1 MASNGAHNAEK
12 KLALKGLVFAVLGAI
27 GFSGKAILIKLAY
40 VYGVDS
46 ATLIMYRMLFAMP
59 FFVVMALWS
68 WRKARQNNQAL
79 SIQDLY
85 KILFMGFI
93 GYYLSSYLDF
103 LGLNYVSAGL
113 ERLILYLSPSLVL
126 LLSWVVYKRPVT
138 RVRFLA
144 LALSYAGVVVVFAK
158 ELSLQGQNVLLGSVL
173 VFMSASTYAIY
184 LMLSEHMLKK
194 ISSLGLVG
202 GASLVASFCCI
213 LQFLLIRPMSAA
225 IVPPEVIHLSII
237 NALFCTVLP
246 IFLVMK
252 SIEVMGP
259 ALTSQIGMIGPMS
272 TILMG
277 YVFLDEPL
285 NVWTG
290 LGTLL
295 VLGGVFCVSKFGEK

>member
-1 MASNGAHNAEK
+1 MDSDHSNRAEK
-12 KLALKGLVFAVLGAI
+12 KLNLKGLLYAVLGAI
-27 GFSGKAILIKLAY
+27 GFSGKAILIKLSYA
-40 VYGVDS
+40 YGVDS
-46 ATLIMYRMLFAMP
+46 ATLIMYRMLFASP
-59 FFVVMALWS
+59 FFLLMALWS
-68 WRKARQNNQAL
+68 WFKVNPNAQPL
-79 SIQDLY
+79 VPKDLW
-85 KILFMGFI
+85 KIVFMGFI

-126 LLSWVVYKRPVT
+126 LLSWFVYKRPVSKI
-138 RVRFLA
+138 RFLA

-158 ELSLQGQNVLLGSVL
+158 ELSLLGQHVLLGAVL
-173 VFMSASTYAIY
+173 VFMSASTYAVY

-202 GASLVASFCCI
+202 SASLVACFCCI
-213 LQFLLIRPMSAA
+213 AQFLCLRPLSAA
-225 IVPPEVIHLSII
+225 NVALEVIHLSVL
-237 NALFCTVLP
+237 NALLCTVLP
-246 IFLVMK
+246 IFMVMK
-252 SIEVMGP
+252 AIELMGP

-277 YVFLDEPL
+277 YVFLNEPL
-285 NVWTG
+285 NAWTG

>member
-1 MASNGAHNAEK
+1 MGSDKALNAEK
-12 KLALKGLVFAVLGAI
+12 KLVWKGLVYAVLGAI
-27 GFSGKAILIKLAY
+27 GFSGKAILIKLSYA
-40 VYGVDS
+40 YGVDS
-46 ATLIMYRMLFAMP
+46 ATLIMYRMLFALP
-59 FFVVMALWS
+59 FFLVMALWS
-68 WRKARQNNQAL
+68 WTQAL
-79 SIQDLY
+79 KGSQTLTRQDLL
-85 KILFMGFI
+85 KIVFMGFI

-126 LLSWVVYKRPVT
+126 LLSWLVYKRPVT
-138 RVRFLA
+138 KARFLA

-158 ELSLQGQNVLLGSVL
+158 ELSLQGQNVLLGSAL
-173 VFMSASTYAIY
+173 VFMSASTYAVY

-202 GASLVASFCCI
+202 SASLVASLCCI
-213 LQFLLIRPMSAA
+213 VQFLVLRPMSAA
-225 IVPPEVIHLSII
+225 DVPVEVIHLSIL

-246 IFLVMK
+246 IFMVMK
-252 SIEVMGP
+252 AIELMGP

-277 YVFLDEPL
+277 YLFLNEPL

-295 VLGGVFCVSKFGEK
+295 VLSGVFCVSKFGEK